1 MFIAGRACVSLRKCE
16 AAKRRAHPFN
26 DTALSTTAGS
36 CRSSWA
42 ENWQKMQAGDAKMEV
57 PWRISWLQVS
67 GSICK
72 HLHLFWQLH
81 LQSTKEHKR
90 TISALS
96 GSSNG
101 TYWNMVLDVLMGR
114 NSTSQVHCPG
124 LRCKLKRERIASHGS
139 KHYLLRMGNWKQAAE
154 VPRASSAKI
163 KCLSYEE

>member
-1 MFIAGRACVSLRKCE
+1 MFIVGRACVSLRKCE

-96 GSSNG
+96 GTQMEHIETWSWMYWWEETPLLKSTAQSSDANLSDKG
-101 TYWNMVLDVLMGR
+101 LLATAA
-114 NSTSQVHCPG
+114 STISWEWETGNKLQKCPG
-124 LRCKLKRERIASHGS
+124 RLQPK
-139 KHYLLRMGNWKQAAE
+139 
-154 VPRASSAKI
+154 SSA
-163 KCLSYEE
+163 